1 MKVLVVGAGGREH
14 ALAYALKKSPQLT
27 ELYATPGNGGI
38 AQIAE
43 CWGLTDFNQI
53 VDRAKS
59 TGVSLVF
66 IGQEDYLVGG
76 LTEKLEEAGILV
88 VGPSMLAARLEGS
101 KAYSKEFM
109 ARHQIPT
116 AGYKTCT
123 DLQTAEDFLKTLSAP
138 YVIKASGLAAG
149 KGVVIA
155 PNLKEA
161 TEAVQE
167 MFGGKFGKAG
177 EEVVIE
183 EFMDGEEASF
193 FVFSDGTD
201 YVTLPTLQD
210 HKRIFELDQ
219 GPNTGGMGCYAPAP
233 IVNAQVEAQVIKEV
247 VEPTLKGMQAD
258 GCPYKGVLYIGLM
271 IKENYAKVV
280 EYNIRFGDPECQP
293 LMMLF
298 DDDLIELG
306 TRIAQGN
313 LAGYQPKWKDSSAG
327 CVVLASAGY
336 PAAYEKGFV
345 IQGLEEVED
354 SEEVY
359 VFHAGSKAD
368 SGRFQTNG
376 GRVLAVTALGPD
388 LPSALKKAYKEAQK
402 IHWPGMQMRR
412 DIGLKGLKADRPSTK
427 KVGIILG
434 SASDMKIA
442 DKATKL
448 LTEFDLGF
456 DLKVSSAHRTPER
469 TRQVL
474 ETWIDEG
481 IEVVIAVAGMAAA
494 LPGVVAAEVDIPVIG
509 VPVSGATLGGQDALY
524 SIVQMP
530 PGIPVATVGLDR
542 GDNAAVLA
550 LQILGIKYPGLQAT
564 HVEYRMGL
572 AQKVIESSPE
582 FES

>member
-14 ALAYALKKSPQLT
+14 ALAFALKKSPQLT
-27 ELYATPGNGGI
+27 ALYATPGNGGI
-38 AQIAE
+38 SQIAE
-43 CWGLTDFNQI
+43 CWGLTDFDPI
-53 VDRAKS
+53 VTKAKE

-76 LTEKLEEAGILV
+76 LTEKFQEAGIMV
-88 VGPSMLAARLEGS
+88 VGPSALAARLEGS
-101 KAYSKEFM
+101 KSYSKEFM

-123 DLQTAEDFLKTLSAP
+123 DLPSAESFLKQLEAP
-138 YVIKASGLAAG
+138 FVIKASGLAAG

-155 PNLKEA
+155 PNLE
-161 TEAVQE
+161 EAVGAVKE

-210 HKRIFELDQ
+210 HKRIFELDK
-219 GPNTGGMGCYAPAP
+219 GPNTGGMGCYCPAP
-233 IVNAQVEAQVIKEV
+233 IVTEEVEAQVIKEV

-258 GCPYKGVLYIGLM
+258 GCPYQGVLYIGLM
-271 IKENYAKVV
+271 IKDNKAKVV

-306 TRIAQGN
+306 KRIAQGK
-313 LAGYQPKWKDSSAG
+313 LSGYQPKWKDMSAG

-336 PAAYEKGFV
+336 PADYEKGFV

-354 SEEVY
+354 SAEVQ

-368 SGRFQTNG
+368 AGRFKTNG

-388 LPSALKKAYKEAQK
+388 LPSALKRAYKEAAK
-402 IHWPGMQMRR
+402 IHWPGMQFRR
-412 DIGLKGLKADRPSTK
+412 DIGLKGLKADRPK
-427 KVGIILG
+427 GVKVGIILG
-434 SASDMKIA
+434 SASDKKVA
-442 DKATKL
+442 DKATAL
-448 LTEFDLGF
+448 LDQFELGY

-469 TRQVL
+469 TRGVL
-474 ETWIDEG
+474 EHWIDTG
-481 IEVVIAVAGMAAA
+481 VEVVIAIAGMAAA

-509 VPVSGATLGGQDALY
+509 VPVLGSALSGQDALY

-530 PGIPVATVGLDR
+530 PGIPVATVGIDR

-550 LQILGIKYPGLQAT
+550 LQILGIKYPGLQAS
-564 HVEYRMGL
+564 HIEYRMGL
-572 AQKVIESSPE
+572 AQKVIDSSPE
-582 FES
+582 SQG